1 MDRTTAELIRERE
14 EAVSN
19 ARLTHDPERHLQSL
33 EDLAEIFLR
42 ADSYL
47 PALQNLEECIHSA
60 ERLGLGASRIATLE
74 MKAAQTLI
82 EKGDSPAALEYLA
95 RARGRIATPPH
106 APGAGDPELIARL
119 ALQSARALIERSQ
132 YEEALLACEQAHRY
146 FKERGLLAPL
156 AHSYNCFGRIHFRL
170 GDLDQAKEFYE
181 AALHLFR
188 WDLNDEE
195 GVLRAHNNLGILY
208 RHLSDWRQASWH
220 LLRSMELATRLG
232 NFAYIAVSCANLG
245 IVYLKAGSWDEARAH
260 FDRALTSYV
269 QIGRE
274 SGVARTRIGLATID
288 TFRHDFAAA
297 AAHIEAAAQ
306 ITTRLGASREQ
317 ILCLFAN
324 GELKHEMGEADE
336 ALRLYDQALLM
347 AREIAPEGDMVHELQ
362 RRRAEVLAARGDTAE
377 ALRTAEDARD
387 RAAKLKDLLE
397 EGAARRVLAAVQT
410 QAGRPAEAV
419 AEARE
424 SIRILEG
431 IHERFELARA
441 YLDQARRAPAGADA
455 ERIREAQN
463 YAFKAMYLFEQLGVD
478 DSLRACEAL
487 LRELN
492 APAWLTT
499 PRASRRDV
507 PSGASHA
514 QDVARTHGVVTQ
526 NARMLELVRKATE
539 LLATPAR
546 VLLQGE
552 TGAGKNLFAYM
563 FRSFEIER
571 GRPFVE
577 VNCTSLPGDLVESEL
592 FGYVRGAFTGAAVT
606 KRGIFEEADGGTI
619 FLNEIGELT
628 ERTQVKLLQVL
639 DDGTYRRLGE
649 VRSRR
654 LNVRIISATN
664 KDLDAAVK
672 AGWFRADLYYRL
684 GQVVLSL
691 PPLRERRED
700 IALLIRSFLDE
711 LAVREGRQVVLSEDA
726 LEYLISLP
734 WLGNIRELKHKIE
747 SIFLC
752 AGRQELVDRA
762 MLVKLLHPGGAPA
775 ADAHSTRGLKNKV
788 DLLKREEI
796 LAALSRNGGN
806 RSRAA
811 LELGITRRHLI
822 RLLKQ
827 IY

>member
-1 MDRTTAELIRERE
+1 MDKTTAELIRERE

-33 EDLAEIFLR
+33 EALAEIFLR
-42 ADSYL
+42 ADGYL
-47 PALQNLEECIHSA
+47 PALQNLEECIDAA
-60 ERLGLGASRIATLE
+60 EHLGLDPARVATLE

-82 EKGDSPAALEYLA
+82 EKGDAPAALKHLA
-95 RARGRIATPPH
+95 RARARV
-106 APGAGDPELIARL
+106 APDHQPELLARL
-119 ALQSARALIERSQ
+119 ALHGARALIELSQ
-132 YEEALLACEQAHRY
+132 YDEALLSCERAHAY

-170 GDLDQAKEFYE
+170 GDLDRAKEYYE

-195 GVLRAHNNLGILY
+195 GVIRLHNNLGILY
-208 RHLSDWRQASWH
+208 RHLSDWRQATWH
-220 LLRSMELATRLG
+220 LLRSMEQATRLG
-232 NFAYIAVSCANLG
+232 NFAYIAVTCANLG
-245 IVYLKAGSWDEARAH
+245 IVYLKSGQWDEAREH

-274 SGVARTRIGLATID
+274 AGVARMRIGLATIA

-297 AAHIEAAAQ
+297 AAHLDAAEQ
-306 ITTRLGASREQ
+306 IASRLGASREQ
-317 ILCLFAN
+317 VLCLFSR
-324 GELKHEMGEADE
+324 GELVQERGEVDA
-336 ALRLYDQALLM
+336 ALSLYDQALLM
-347 AREIAPEGDMVHELQ
+347 ARDIAPEGDMIHELQ
-362 RRRAEVLAARGDTAE
+362 RRRAEGFALRGDVPE
-377 ALRTAEDARD
+377 ALRAAEDARD
-387 RAAKLKDLLE
+387 RAIKLKDLLE
-397 EGAARRVLAAVQT
+397 EGASRRVLAGIHT
-410 QAGRPAEAV
+410 QAGNAAEAH

-424 SIRILEG
+424 AIRILDG

-441 YLDQARRAPAGADA
+441 YLDHARRLATGGDPD
-455 ERIREAQN
+455 RMREAQN
-463 YAFKAMYLFEQLGVD
+463 LAFKAMYLFEQLGAE
-478 DSLRACEAL
+478 DSLHASEAV

-492 APAWLTT
+492 APAWLVA
-499 PRASRRDV
+499 PRAPRRD
-507 PSGASHA
+507 ASSSSSQA
-514 QDVARTHGVVTQ
+514 QDIARAYGVVTQ
-526 NARMLELVRKATE
+526 NPRVFEVVRKASE
-539 LLATPAR
+539 LLSTPAR
-546 VLLQGE
+546 VLIQGE
-552 TGAGKNLFAYM
+552 TGAGKNLLAYM

-592 FGYVRGAFTGAAVT
+592 FGYVRGAFTGAAIT

-619 FLNEIGELT
+619 FLNEIGELS

-691 PPLRERRED
+691 PALRERRED
-700 IALLIRSFLDE
+700 IPLLIHAFLEE
-711 LAVREGRQVVLSEDA
+711 LATREGRQVVLAEDA
-726 LEYLISLP
+726 LEYLTSLP
-734 WLGNIRELKHKIE
+734 WLGNIRELKHKVE
-747 SIFLC
+747 SIFLI

-762 MLVKLLHPGGAPA
+762 ALVRLLYPGGAPA
-775 ADAHSTRGLKNKV
+775 SVEAQSTRGLRSKV
-788 DLLKREEI
+788 DLVKREEI